1 MHTKSINIEEKRI
14 YDDSQSLANKQRKSF
29 IVTLYKSFLLSYFFV
44 SMLCLLFLMPHGLFS
59 KKIIGSYVFI
69 FDFSLLRTLDA
80 NWIFIFRLCLFGFIY
95 FYGLL
100 KAYLNINKNKEHI
113 RIYGI
118 WFSIYWALSIAGF
131 LLFFTY
137 HTLEVKKL
145 VYVLFALVIFL
156 LTDISYALF
165 NFNTKK
171 KTEPV
176 IYQSKIPLVIDL
188 ISRILLTAITLAV
201 FFGWAYSYTGS
212 PNTIVRMFALANE
225 NNKNIPYNAF
235 YTTAFKLFKVKSA
248 LNFIIVIL
256 MSLVIG
262 LLLLGLKIYSIWS
275 LAYKQLRSQIF
286 KDRLQL
292 YLVGILSSVIWLLSL
307 FKLKYPPT
315 HELFGQAESLQYLN
329 ILFGLFNLGAAI
341 GFIAL
346 LFVKRIK
353 LNSILIKTTIMAL
366 FQWVIWT
373 SYMIANFINKQPT
386 IALVNLLLTALSSLV
401 IFYFYFRKSKLSAIS
416 NSLAI
421 SLNTIL
427 LFILI
432 LVFGFNQVLL
442 AENNKSLI
450 ILSTNL
456 SVAQVIS
463 IIIVLFQ
470 MIYLT
475 YSLTQLILVIKKTSV
490 LNDEVIEKRSYEK
503 A

>member
-1 MHTKSINIEEKRI
+1 
-14 YDDSQSLANKQRKSF
+14 
-29 IVTLYKSFLLSYFFV
+29 
-44 SMLCLLFLMPHGLFS
+44 
-59 KKIIGSYVFI
+59 
-69 FDFSLLRTLDA
+69 
-80 NWIFIFRLCLFGFIY
+80 
-95 FYGLL
+95 
-100 KAYLNINKNKEHI
+100 
-113 RIYGI
+113 
-118 WFSIYWALSIAGF
+118 
-131 LLFFTY
+131 
-137 HTLEVKKL
+137 
-145 VYVLFALVIFL
+145 
-156 LTDISYALF
+156 
-165 NFNTKK
+165 
-171 KTEPV
+171 
-176 IYQSKIPLVIDL
+176 
-188 ISRILLTAITLAV
+188 
-201 FFGWAYSYTGS
+201 
-212 PNTIVRMFALANE
+212 
-225 NNKNIPYNAF
+225 
-235 YTTAFKLFKVKSA
+235 
-248 LNFIIVIL
+248 
-256 MSLVIG
+256 
-262 LLLLGLKIYSIWS
+262 
-275 LAYKQLRSQIF
+275 
-286 KDRLQL
+286 
-292 YLVGILSSVIWLLSL
+292 
-307 FKLKYPPT
+307 
-315 HELFGQAESLQYLN
+315 
-329 ILFGLFNLGAAI
+329 
-341 GFIAL
+341 
-346 LFVKRIK
+346 
-353 LNSILIKTTIMAL
+353 MAL

>member
-1 MHTKSINIEEKRI
+1 MVF
-14 YDDSQSLANKQRKSF
+14 DLAF
-29 IVTLYKSFLLSYFFV
+29 
-44 SMLCLLFLMPHGLFS
+44 
-59 KKIIGSYVFI
+59 
-69 FDFSLLRTLDA
+69 
-80 NWIFIFRLCLFGFIY
+80 
-95 FYGLL
+95 
-100 KAYLNINKNKEHI
+100 
-113 RIYGI
+113 
-118 WFSIYWALSIAGF
+118 YWALSIAGF

-137 HTLEVKKL
+137 HTIEVKKL

-165 NFNTKK
+165 NFNTKN

-329 ILFGLFNLGAAI
+329 ILFGLFNLGVFAI

>member
-1 MHTKSINIEEKRI
+1 
-14 YDDSQSLANKQRKSF
+14 
-29 IVTLYKSFLLSYFFV
+29 
-44 SMLCLLFLMPHGLFS
+44 
-59 KKIIGSYVFI
+59 
-69 FDFSLLRTLDA
+69 
-80 NWIFIFRLCLFGFIY
+80 
-95 FYGLL
+95 
-100 KAYLNINKNKEHI
+100 
-113 RIYGI
+113 
-118 WFSIYWALSIAGF
+118 
-131 LLFFTY
+131 
-137 HTLEVKKL
+137 
-145 VYVLFALVIFL
+145 
-156 LTDISYALF
+156 
-165 NFNTKK
+165 
-171 KTEPV
+171 
-176 IYQSKIPLVIDL
+176 
-188 ISRILLTAITLAV
+188 
-201 FFGWAYSYTGS
+201 
-212 PNTIVRMFALANE
+212 MFALANE

-329 ILFGLFNLGAAI
+329 ILFGLFNLGVFAI

>member
-1 MHTKSINIEEKRI
+1 M
-14 YDDSQSLANKQRKSF
+14 
-29 IVTLYKSFLLSYFFV
+29 
-44 SMLCLLFLMPHGLFS
+44 
-59 KKIIGSYVFI
+59 
-69 FDFSLLRTLDA
+69 
-80 NWIFIFRLCLFGFIY
+80 
-95 FYGLL
+95 
-100 KAYLNINKNKEHI
+100 
-113 RIYGI
+113 
-118 WFSIYWALSIAGF
+118 
-131 LLFFTY
+131 
-137 HTLEVKKL
+137 
-145 VYVLFALVIFL
+145 
-156 LTDISYALF
+156 
-165 NFNTKK
+165 
-171 KTEPV
+171 
-176 IYQSKIPLVIDL
+176 
-188 ISRILLTAITLAV
+188 
-201 FFGWAYSYTGS
+201 
-212 PNTIVRMFALANE
+212 
-225 NNKNIPYNAF
+225 
-235 YTTAFKLFKVKSA
+235 
-248 LNFIIVIL
+248 
-256 MSLVIG
+256 
-262 LLLLGLKIYSIWS
+262 LGLKIYSIWS

-329 ILFGLFNLGAAI
+329 ILFGLFNLGVFAI

>member
-1 MHTKSINIEEKRI
+1 MVF
-14 YDDSQSLANKQRKSF
+14 DLAF
-29 IVTLYKSFLLSYFFV
+29 
-44 SMLCLLFLMPHGLFS
+44 
-59 KKIIGSYVFI
+59 
-69 FDFSLLRTLDA
+69 
-80 NWIFIFRLCLFGFIY
+80 
-95 FYGLL
+95 
-100 KAYLNINKNKEHI
+100 
-113 RIYGI
+113 
-118 WFSIYWALSIAGF
+118 YWALSIAGF

-137 HTLEVKKL
+137 HTIEVKKL

-165 NFNTKK
+165 NFNTKN

>member
-1 MHTKSINIEEKRI
+1 MVF
-14 YDDSQSLANKQRKSF
+14 DLAF
-29 IVTLYKSFLLSYFFV
+29 
-44 SMLCLLFLMPHGLFS
+44 
-59 KKIIGSYVFI
+59 
-69 FDFSLLRTLDA
+69 
-80 NWIFIFRLCLFGFIY
+80 
-95 FYGLL
+95 
-100 KAYLNINKNKEHI
+100 
-113 RIYGI
+113 
-118 WFSIYWALSIAGF
+118 YWALSIAGF

-212 PNTIVRMFALANE
+212 PNTFVRMFALANE

>member
-1 MHTKSINIEEKRI
+1 MVF
-14 YDDSQSLANKQRKSF
+14 DLAF
-29 IVTLYKSFLLSYFFV
+29 
-44 SMLCLLFLMPHGLFS
+44 
-59 KKIIGSYVFI
+59 
-69 FDFSLLRTLDA
+69 
-80 NWIFIFRLCLFGFIY
+80 
-95 FYGLL
+95 
-100 KAYLNINKNKEHI
+100 
-113 RIYGI
+113 
-118 WFSIYWALSIAGF
+118 YWALSIAGF

-137 HTLEVKKL
+137 HTIEVKKL

-156 LTDISYALF
+156 LTDISYVLF
-165 NFNTKK
+165 NFNTKN

-329 ILFGLFNLGAAI
+329 ILFGLFNLG
-341 GFIAL
+341 
-346 LFVKRIK
+346 
-353 LNSILIKTTIMAL
+353 
-366 FQWVIWT
+366 
-373 SYMIANFINKQPT
+373 
-386 IALVNLLLTALSSLV
+386 
-401 IFYFYFRKSKLSAIS
+401 
-416 NSLAI
+416 
-421 SLNTIL
+421 
-427 LFILI
+427 
-432 LVFGFNQVLL
+432 VL
-442 AENNKSLI
+442 
-450 ILSTNL
+450 
-456 SVAQVIS
+456 
-463 IIIVLFQ
+463 
-470 MIYLT
+470 
-475 YSLTQLILVIKKTSV
+475 QLGL
-490 LNDEVIEKRSYEK
+490 
-503 A
+503 

>member
-1 MHTKSINIEEKRI
+1 MHSKSINIEEKRI

-29 IVTLYKSFLLSYFFV
+29 IASLYKSLLLSYFFI

-59 KKIIGSYVFI
+59 KKIIGSYNFI
-69 FDFSLLRTLDA
+69 FDFSILTTLDA

-113 RIYGI
+113 KIYAL
-118 WFSIYWALSIAGF
+118 WFSIYWALSLTGF
-131 LLFFTY
+131 LLFFTL
-137 HTLEVKKL
+137 HIIDVKKL
-145 VYVLFALVIFL
+145 VYVLFVLVIYL
-156 LTDISYALF
+156 VTDISFTLF
-165 NFNTKK
+165 NFKTKK

-176 IYQSKIPLVIDL
+176 IYSSKIPLLIDL
-188 ISRILLTAITLAV
+188 ASRILLTAITLAV
-201 FFGWAYSYTGS
+201 FFAWAYTYTGA
-212 PNTIVRMFALANE
+212 PNTFVRMFALFNE
-225 NNKNIPYNAF
+225 RNQNIPYNAF
-235 YTTAFKLFKVKSA
+235 YNVAFKLFKVKSV
-248 LNFIIVIL
+248 LNFILVIL

-262 LLLLGLKIYSIWS
+262 LLMLGLKIYSIWS
-275 LAYKQLRSQIF
+275 LAYKQVRSQIF

-292 YLVGILSSVIWLLSL
+292 YLVGILASAIWLLSL

-329 ILFGLFNLGAAI
+329 ILFGIFNVAAASS
-341 GFIAL
+341 FIAL
-346 LFVKRIK
+346 LFIRKIK

-366 FQWVIWT
+366 FQWVIWI

-386 IALVNLLLTALSSLV
+386 IALINLLLTALSSLIIV
-401 IFYFYFRKSKLSAIS
+401 YFYFRKSKLSAIS

-475 YSLTQLILVIKKTSV
+475 YSLTQLILVIKKISV
-490 LNDEVIEKRSYEK
+490 LNQEVTEKRSYEN